1 MHRGFLWWKLMG
13 IGSWGK
19 IRHELENN
27 VKRDIKEVG

>member
-1 MHRGFLWWKLMG
+1 MG

-27 VKRDIKEVG
+27 VKRDIKEVGLVDLD